1 MRGAS
6 SARPC
11 GILVHRDFKPL
22 YLNQELIAMLGYQDC
37 GELLLLPSL
46 LGVIWS
52 DEDTPRVKDA
62 IRASTESAQPHIF
75 YCTAYKSDRTLIS
88 LQVYS
93 QNVDWQG
100 EPAQQLI
107 ITEGLDRAAVAL
119 ALAESEERLRLV
131 FNQQFQFMAILSP
144 DGRVIEINELP
155 LDVLGVKRED
165 CVGKYFWL
173 MPAWE
178 ELPEW
183 QQIIQTRV
191 VDAAEGSDPL
201 LGEDMF
207 LAKGE
212 VRYADSCYTGIRDER
227 KKLQYILV
235 QATDTTD
242 KKAAEAMLNDSRQRL
257 DLALATALMGTWEM
271 SLTSGVL
278 WWAEETC
285 NIFGI
290 ELHEFGNSFES
301 YMSFVPKEVRPRIE
315 DECMGIIKNSKYN
328 DVFLIEHEFCRKD
341 GSRGTVEVRGKMFL
355 GDDNRVQR
363 VTGICTDVSESK
375 KVTNRLNVLYRAM
388 ESSPSSV
395 IITNTDR
402 VIEYVNHKFTQI
414 TGYQKHEVF
423 GKDISLLN
431 SSETAEAVYR
441 HIWQRVDAGL
451 EWKGEIK
458 NVKKDGSLYWARAS
472 VSAVKNDHDQHTHY
486 IYIQEDITHEYE
498 LSEKLSYQASHD
510 ALTGLINRYEFER
523 YVESIPSVF
532 GEVSTEHA
540 LCFLDLDQFKLVN
553 DTCGHLAG
561 DNLLR
566 QLSAILK
573 EVVGDQGIIGR
584 LGGDEFAVFM
594 DDCCVD
600 AAIGLAN
607 RLLEAVK
614 DFQFAWEGHI
624 FRIGVSIGLVPV
636 DSEIPKISELL
647 KQADAACYMAKD
659 LGRNRIHVYY
669 PDDRELNLRHGEMQW
684 ASRIYR
690 ALDENL
696 FTLHAQLIGAMDA
709 DKHSMYEVLVRMQGD
724 HGEIIPPGAFI
735 PAAERFNLI
744 SKVDCWVVEST
755 LKLLSE
761 YPQFLECIEFVS
773 INLSGHSLADEATRD
788 FVITQI
794 AKYHI
799 DASKICLEITETAA
813 VLNLEAAEDFITAL
827 KFMGCRFAL
836 DDFGSGVSSF
846 GYLKKIPVDYLKIDG
861 MFVRDIAEDPID
873 HAMVKSINEIGH
885 VMGMMTIA
893 EFVENDQIQEKLQIL
908 GVDYVQGFGVGRPTP
923 FEDIIKAC
931 LKE

>member
-1 MRGAS
+1 MSRAS
-6 SARPC
+6 SVRPC

-22 YLNQELIAMLGYQDC
+22 YLNHELIAMLGYRDA
-37 GELLLLPSL
+37 GDLMSLPSL
-46 LGVIWS
+46 LGTLWRE
-52 DEDTPRVKDA
+52 EDQARVKTAVAD
-62 IRASTESAQPHIF
+62 SSHSAQPQIF
-75 YCTAYKSDRTLIS
+75 YCAVVRADRTLIN
-88 LQVYS
+88 LQVYA
-93 QNVDWQG
+93 QNIDWQG
-100 EPAQQLI
+100 EPAQQLLVS
-107 ITEGLDRAAVAL
+107 EGLDRAAVAL

-144 DGRVIEINELP
+144 EGRVIEINDLP
-155 LDVLGVKRED
+155 LAVMGASRES
-165 CVGKYFWL
+165 CIGQYFWK
-173 MPAWE
+173 MPAWQ

-183 QQIIQTRV
+183 QRIIQARV
-191 VDAAEGSDPL
+191 IDTGKRREPF

-212 VRYADSCYTGIRDER
+212 VRYANSCYTGIRDER
-227 KKLQYILV
+227 DRLQYILV
-235 QATDTTD
+235 QASDTTEQ
-242 KKAAEAMLNDSRQRL
+242 KAAEAMLNDSRQRL
-257 DLALATALMGTWEM
+257 DLALATARMGTWEM
-271 SLTSGVL
+271 SFTSGVL

-285 NIFGI
+285 KIFGI
-290 ELHEFGNSFES
+290 EPHEFGNSFES
-301 YMSFVPKEVRPRIE
+301 YMSFVPEESRSRIE
-315 DECMGIIKNSKYN
+315 VESLEIMRQSKYN
-328 DVFLIEHEFCRKD
+328 DVFLIEHEFLRKD

-355 GDDNRVQR
+355 GEDNRVQR
-363 VTGICTDVSESK
+363 VTGICTDISESRA
-375 KVTNRLNVLYRAM
+375 VTNRLNVLYRAM

-402 VIEYVNHKFTQI
+402 VIEYVNQKFTHI
-414 TGYQKHEVF
+414 TGYKKHEVT
-423 GKDISLLN
+423 GKNISILN
-431 SSETAEAVYR
+431 SSETSEDVYR
-441 HIWQRVDAGL
+441 HIWDRVNAGL
-451 EWKGEIK
+451 EWKGELK
-458 NVKKDGSLYWARAS
+458 SVRKDGSFYWERAS
-472 VSAVKNDHDQHTHY
+472 VSAVKNDSGQHTHY
-486 IYIQEDITHEYE
+486 ISIQEDVTHEYE
-498 LSEKLSYQASHD
+498 LSEKLSHQASHD

-523 YVESIPSVF
+523 YVEGIPSVF
-532 GEVSTEHA
+532 GEVSTKHA

-566 QLSAILK
+566 QLSAILR
-573 EVVGDQGIIGR
+573 EVVEGQGVIGR

-594 DDCCVD
+594 VDCSVD
-600 AAIGLAN
+600 AALNLAN
-607 RLLEAVK
+607 RILKAVQ
-614 DFQFAWEGHI
+614 DFQFAWEGHV

-636 DSEIPKISELL
+636 ESEILKMSELL
-647 KQADAACYMAKD
+647 KHADAACYMAKD

-696 FTLHAQLIGAMDA
+696 FTLHAQLIGAMDTH
-709 DKHSMYEVLVRMQGD
+709 KRSMYEVLVRMRGD
-724 HGEIIPPGAFI
+724 DGEIIPPGAFI

-744 SKVDCWVVEST
+744 SKVDCWVVENT
-755 LKLLSE
+755 LKLLAK
-761 YPQFLECIEFVS
+761 YPDFLDCIEFIS

-794 AKYHI
+794 AKHKI

-813 VLNLEAAEDFITAL
+813 VLNLSAAEDFMTAL

-893 EFVENDQIQEKLQIL
+893 EFVENSQIQDKLKAL

-923 FEDIIKAC
+923 FEEIITSC
-931 LKE
+931 LGR